1 MTKTDGPNGWDM
13 PKKQRVLKQVLNV
26 MNLSHGEMA
35 NLTGVSKTAV
45 NLSLNRDYMPKREP
59 EWPLRVEKVVSES
72 PAAMA
77 FLAERGL
84 ELAAIWDEAEE
95 DLHRI
100 GPANWHQRNRTQ
112 PKVTTANPE
121 DITPKEVSMLTDGA
135 RKQFKLFRHPFIDD
149 ILKDSDI
156 FMSDEHRYIEAA
168 MLDAARHGGFLAV
181 IGEVGSGKSVMRRK
195 VIEQLKRDGDV
206 LVIYPQVI
214 DKERV
219 TAGSLCD
226 AIIYDISNEKPKMRL
241 EAKSRQVQRLLLD
254 RSRNGFRHVIIL
266 EESHD
271 LSVPVLKYLKRFH
284 ELEDGYKKMLGII
297 LVAQTE
303 LKSRFT
309 ESQNIDMR
317 EVIQRVQIA
326 EIHGLNGSLKGYLKV
341 KFERLGVK
349 LDSIFTDDAFD
360 MISRRLTTQDD
371 SRRKVSL
378 AHPLRVNSLVI
389 DAINLAH
396 EMGEERVTGDVI
408 QALY

>member
-1 MTKTDGPNGWDM
+1 MQEIYLKKLLADANISQREFGPMVGVSGTTINLICNKNYIPTTMTGFEQHIEKFIRENEDM
-13 PKKQRVLKQVLNV
+13 MAVLNREKRDV
-26 MNLSHGEMA
+26 KSIWQPLKGCHMNKIKPAS
-35 NLTGVSKTAV
+35 NGVNK
-45 NLSLNRDYMPKREP
+45 
-59 EWPLRVEKVVSES
+59 
-72 PAAMA
+72 PAAMVP
-77 FLAERGL
+77 GNNQ
-84 ELAAIWDEAEE
+84 DETE
-95 DLHRI
+95 I
-100 GPANWHQRNRTQ
+100 
-112 PKVTTANPE
+112 
-121 DITPKEVSMLTDGA
+121 KEVSMLTDGA

-219 TAGSLCD
+219 TAGSICD
-226 AIIYDISNEKPKMRL
+226 AIIYDISNEKPKQRL

-360 MISRRLTTQDD
+360 MISSRLTTQDD

>member
-1 MTKTDGPNGWDM
+1 
-13 PKKQRVLKQVLNV
+13 
-26 MNLSHGEMA
+26 
-35 NLTGVSKTAV
+35 
-45 NLSLNRDYMPKREP
+45 
-59 EWPLRVEKVVSES
+59 
-72 PAAMA
+72 
-77 FLAERGL
+77 
-84 ELAAIWDEAEE
+84 
-95 DLHRI
+95 
-100 GPANWHQRNRTQ
+100 
-112 PKVTTANPE
+112 
-121 DITPKEVSMLTDGA
+121 
-135 RKQFKLFRHPFIDD
+135 
-149 ILKDSDI
+149 
-156 FMSDEHRYIEAA
+156 
-168 MLDAARHGGFLAV
+168 
-181 IGEVGSGKSVMRRK
+181 
-195 VIEQLKRDGDV
+195 
-206 LVIYPQVI
+206 
-214 DKERV
+214 
-219 TAGSLCD
+219 
-226 AIIYDISNEKPKMRL
+226 MRL

>member
-1 MTKTDGPNGWDM
+1 
-13 PKKQRVLKQVLNV
+13 
-26 MNLSHGEMA
+26 
-35 NLTGVSKTAV
+35 
-45 NLSLNRDYMPKREP
+45 
-59 EWPLRVEKVVSES
+59 
-72 PAAMA
+72 
-77 FLAERGL
+77 
-84 ELAAIWDEAEE
+84 
-95 DLHRI
+95 
-100 GPANWHQRNRTQ
+100 
-112 PKVTTANPE
+112 
-121 DITPKEVSMLTDGA
+121 
-135 RKQFKLFRHPFIDD
+135 
-149 ILKDSDI
+149 
-156 FMSDEHRYIEAA
+156 

-219 TAGSLCD
+219 TAGSICD
-226 AIIYDISNEKPKMRL
+226 AIIYDISNEKPKQRL

-360 MISRRLTTQDD
+360 MISSRLTTQDD